1 MSWDVELAKEFKKRN
16 NKIPTGPLLGV
27 VISSSPLK
35 IAILG
40 NKVILTE
47 DHCYICSSLVDNYLR
62 KADIKLD
69 NVADHGTVSTTGE
82 INFKEILKSGD
93 KVLCLPTSDGQTFF
107 IIDKVVV

>member
-16 NKIPTGPLLGV
+16 IKTPMGAILGDI
-27 VISSSPLK
+27 ISSSPLK

-47 DHCYICSSLVDNYLR
+47 GHCYICSSLVDNYLR

-69 NVADHGTVSTTGE
+69 SVAEHGTVSTSGE
-82 INFKEILKSGD
+82 ILFKEILKPGD
-93 KVLCLPTSDGQTFF
+93 KVLCLPTSDGQKYF